1 MLALLLFNMGG
12 YLLFFQYLIARS
24 DISIDEQINNNHYK
38 STDLVDIKIPVHL
51 NIQDWS
57 DYEVVSGQVQ
67 IKDIIYNYAELKMT
81 RDTMYLKCIAN
92 HEKDLLVNAKIVY
105 GKQVNDAPTSKRV
118 PLPSVKKIFSE
129 NEYIYTNSKLP
140 AYTVASVINTWHN
153 YAFVK
158 ISNVSIDF
166 AGQPPD
172 APNNLS

>member
-24 DISIDEQINNNHYK
+24 DTLIDEQINNNHYK

-51 NIQDWS
+51 NIEDWN
-57 DYEVVSGQVQ
+57 DYEVISGQVK
-67 IKDIIYNYAELKMT
+67 IKDTIYNYAELKMT
-81 RDTMYLKCIAN
+81 RDTMFLKCIAN
-92 HEKDLLVNAKIVY
+92 HEKGRLANAKVIY
-105 GKQVNDAPTSKRV
+105 GNQVNDIPINKKSNL
-118 PLPSVKKIFSE
+118 PLIKKNLSE
-129 NEYIYTNSKLP
+129 NEYIYTNNKLP
-140 AYTVASVINTWHN
+140 GFTPEQVISNGHN

-172 APNNLS
+172 ARNNLS